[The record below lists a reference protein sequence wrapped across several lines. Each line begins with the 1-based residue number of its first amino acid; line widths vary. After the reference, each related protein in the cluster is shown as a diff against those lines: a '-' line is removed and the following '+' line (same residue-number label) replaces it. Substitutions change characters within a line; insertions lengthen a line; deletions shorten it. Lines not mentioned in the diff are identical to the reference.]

1 MRRTDV
7 DDGREENLAG
17 SSPSPVGPDRRLDAV
32 IPFPRRTAIAAAS
45 GSAGAAETSSAA
57 PSFQALGP
65 VVQAVVMRLKDNR
78 VRLRVMAADPEEEK
92 DRQP

>member
-1 MRRTDV
+1 MHRR
-7 DDGREENLAG
+7 DDEKDQGDRLAG
-17 SSPSPVGPDRRLDAV
+17 LSPLASGPPSGQTV
-32 IPFPRRTAIAAAS
+32 IPFRRADTAAS
-45 GSAGAAETSSAA
+45 VGPAGAAETSSAA

-78 VRLRVMAADPEEEK
+78 VRLRVMAADPEEEEK